1 MMDFKFEIA
10 DSDVDSVE
18 DIDSIGSEKA
28 SLLTKT
34 LVSSP
39 IVKDIFEANLR
50 TYSSQDIIFVKVP
63 PPTSMNSADHRIT

>member
-1 MMDFKFEIA
+1 MMDFKYAIP
-10 DSDVDSVE
+10 DSALDSTE
-18 DIDSIGSEKA
+18 DIDSIGSEED

-50 TYSSQDIIFVKVP
+50 TYSSQDIIFVKAP